1 MPRAPFVV
9 AAVAVLGSG
18 VAHAKPKP
26 LPAGMKVIAKLG
38 RPYVQ
43 QGATTVALRDD
54 DLADYE
60 KIETSALSADA
71 KSVVV
76 TATRCN
82 GTLIDDDTTI
92 PLAKIQARFDNA
104 AGQTALTK
112 KKYGDAIAKF
122 AAATQKDPD
131 TVVYASNQLVAQTLA
146 KKLDLAAQTLA
157 IHGAKNPVWFVWQL
171 ATDPQLAPLKDS
183 KRAKALAAATPGT
196 ATIAALGE
204 RDLATTD
211 ASGGIAALRTS
222 STGPGSP
229 GTSEIDF
236 VSLTTG
242 KLMTRFPIIALEDAC
257 DETEQ
262 SPCSDE
268 AKARIDGRRK
278 LADQLFAT
286 LGFTIQSR
294 AFIDV
299 RNGDPVTRDGV
310 SIELADD
317 GITVTTT
324 SGAEKKL
331 PTDASAWAIA
341 ITPKALVIKLNQ
353 RHLYRCDDQNARFI
367 GAALPL

>member
-1 MPRAPFVV
+1 MPRVPFVL
-9 AAVAVLGSG
+9 AAIAVASG
-18 VAHAKPKP
+18 VASAKPKP
-26 LPAGMKVIAKLG
+26 LPAGMKVVAKLG

-43 QGATTVALRDD
+43 QGAITVALRDD

-60 KIETSALSADA
+60 KIEKAALSADG
-71 KSVVV
+71 KSIVV

-92 PLAKIQARFDNA
+92 PLAKIQARLDNA
-104 AGQTALTK
+104 AGQVALTK
-112 KKYGDAIAKF
+112 KKYAEAIAKF
-122 AAATQKDPD
+122 TAAAQKDPD
-131 TVVYASNQLVAQTLA
+131 TVAYASNELVAQTLA

-157 IHGAKNPVWFVWQL
+157 LQGAKNPVWFVWQL

-211 ASGGIAALRTS
+211 AAGGIAALHTS

-229 GTSEIDF
+229 GTSELDF
-236 VSLTTG
+236 VSLKTG
-242 KLMTRFPIIALEDAC
+242 RLLARVPIIALEDAC
-257 DETEQ
+257 DETDQ
-262 SPCSDE
+262 APCSDD
-268 AKARIDGRRK
+268 AKTKIADRRK

-299 RNGDPVTRDGV
+299 RNGDPVHKDGMT
-310 SIELADD
+310 IELADD
-317 GITVTTT
+317 GITVTTK
-324 SGAEKKL
+324 SGDEKKL
-331 PTDASAWAIA
+331 STDASAWAIA

-353 RHLYRCDDQNARFI
+353 RHLYTCDDQHARFA
-367 GAALPL
+367 GVALPL